1 MMALNIKSPMSI
13 RVSAIIGILLA
24 LTILFPEVGL
34 VSFSDVQP
42 NFFVLSAFCIIVFA
56 SRLRF
61 SRSVILYFAVCFIS
75 LLLSFV
81 THQDNITWLYI
92 MKYSISLLTVFF
104 CYILCSN
111 NIVVISNKLI
121 IISAL
126 IYLFVGAMQYVIP
139 DFLTSLVTRDLTTA
153 NLASSGRG
161 MMSLTGEPSH
171 FGKTITILNI
181 LFVFK
186 ALVEGQKAHN
196 IRSLQL
202 VSIVLFILNCLISQS
217 AYACFFHF
225 ICLIG
230 IFFILNRR
238 LAYFFLVLVFF
249 GAVSAISFLSLVF
262 PEARIAQI
270 LNLILTNPELL
281 LQQGAILRA
290 LNVPLTFV
298 NLSYFGLWGTG
309 NSSLVFS
316 GQVDLGLGILEYIV
330 WNRLY
335 GGFIEYVLKMGVL
348 SVPLIFGYLY
358 VMLTIARIKFR
369 INGHLRSGGIIFA
382 GILFMLSL
390 QDGSLAS
397 PLMIFTVIYVF
408 LEVKAISAKGRLPK
422 HLIDQVN
429 LRSSDQK

>member
-1 MMALNIKSPMSI
+1 MMALDIKSPMSI

-42 NFFVLSAFCIIVFA
+42 NFFVLSVFCIIVFA
-56 SRLRF
+56 SRFRL
-61 SRSVILYFAVCFIS
+61 SRSVILYFAVCFIF
-75 LLLSFV
+75 LLLSFI
-81 THQDNITWLYI
+81 THQDNITWLYVI
-92 MKYSISLLTVFF
+92 KYSISLLTVFF
-104 CYILCSN
+104 CYILCVN

-139 DFLTSLVTRDLTTA
+139 DFLTSLVTRDLTTS

-171 FGKTITILNI
+171 FGKTITILNV

-186 ALVEGQKAHN
+186 ALVEGRKAHN
-196 IRSLQL
+196 YRSLQL

-217 AYACFFHF
+217 TYACFFHF

-230 IFFILNRR
+230 IFYILNRR
-238 LAYFFLVLVFF
+238 LAYIFIVSVFF
-249 GAVSAISFLSLVF
+249 GAVSVISFLSLVF

-309 NSSLVFS
+309 NSSLIFL
-316 GQVDLGLGILEYIV
+316 GQVDLGVGILEYIV

-348 SVPLIFGYLY
+348 SFPLIFGYLY
-358 VMLTIARIKFR
+358 VMLTIARIKFS

-382 GILFMLSL
+382 AILFMLSL

-408 LEVKAISAKGRLPK
+408 LEAKAIFANGRLPK
-422 HLIDQVN
+422 NLID
-429 LRSSDQK
+429 